1 MFCLSTCRVCLGCA
15 GVIVLTCGFLAV
27 GYLLMNCSLVTRY
40 RESFYR
46 ETASGTYKGA
56 LFPVA
61 HFLIEI
67 PWLIGLSLLVCA
79 LVHPPMPQAPP

>member
-1 MFCLSTCRVCLGCA
+1 MLWEQV
-15 GVIVLTCGFLAV
+15 GFLI
-27 GYLLMNCSLVTRY
+27 MNTSLVTRY

-46 ETASGTYKGA
+46 ETASGTYMGF

-67 PWLIGLSLLVCA
+67 PWLIGLSLEVRS
-79 LVHPPMPQAPP
+79 